1 MLAPSRA
8 GQHLIDLLTTL
19 LSSTFRQILWK
30 QALELD
36 LTYSQAQV
44 LFHLARNPKSP
55 VTDVAR
61 TFGIT
66 LPAVTQVV
74 DRLESKRFV
83 ERLEN
88 ARDRRQVLPT
98 LTRSGHALVR
108 DLEAAQISGLSEGQ
122 PRVRLTTEPAVP
134 RADRDGSARYRS
146 ADAGDC
152 WGLATVT
159 SRSSRE

>member
-1 MLAPSRA
+1 MKDDLTSDSR
-8 GQHLIDLLTTL
+8 HLVDLLTTL

-44 LFHLARNPKSP
+44 LFHLARNQNSP
-55 VTDVAR
+55 MTDVAR

-83 ERLEN
+83 ERTSSR
-88 ARDRRQVLPT
+88 RDRRQVLLT
-98 LTRSGHALVR
+98 LTKAGQALVR
-108 DLEAAQISGLSEGQ
+108 DLEASQINGLTDVLQRLQ
-122 PRVRLTTEPAVP
+122 PGERKEVIRGLERLV
-134 RADRDGSARYRS
+134 SAAR
-146 ADAGDC
+146 GD
-152 WGLATVT
+152 V
-159 SRSSRE
+159 

>member
-1 MLAPSRA
+1 MKDDLTSDSR
-8 GQHLIDLLTTL
+8 HLVDLLTTL

-44 LFHLARNPKSP
+44 LFHLARNPNSP
-55 VTDVAR
+55 MTDVAH

-83 ERLEN
+83 ER
-88 ARDRRQVLPT
+88 ASSPRDRRQVLLT
-98 LTRSGHALVR
+98 LTKAGQALVR
-108 DLEAAQISGLSEGQ
+108 DLEASQINGLSDVLHRLQ
-122 PRVRLTTEPAVP
+122 PAERKEVIRGLERLV
-134 RADRDGSARYRS
+134 SAARGG
-146 ADAGDC
+146 A
-152 WGLATVT
+152 
-159 SRSSRE
+159 E

>member
-1 MLAPSRA
+1 MKDDLTSDSR
-8 GQHLIDLLTTL
+8 HLVDLLTTL

-44 LFHLARNPKSP
+44 LFHLARNQNSP
-55 VTDVAR
+55 MTDVAR

-83 ERLEN
+83 ERTSSR
-88 ARDRRQVLPT
+88 RDPRQVLLT
-98 LTRSGHALVR
+98 LTKAGQALVR
-108 DLEAAQISGLSEGQ
+108 DLEASQINGLTDVLQRLQ
-122 PRVRLTTEPAVP
+122 PGERKEVIRGLERLV
-134 RADRDGSARYRS
+134 SAAR
-146 ADAGDC
+146 GD
-152 WGLATVT
+152 V
-159 SRSSRE
+159 

>member
-1 MLAPSRA
+1 MKDDLTSDSR
-8 GQHLIDLLTTL
+8 HLVDLLTTL

-44 LFHLARNPKSP
+44 LFHLARNQNSP
-55 VTDVAR
+55 MTDVAR

-83 ERLEN
+83 ERTSSR
-88 ARDRRQVLPT
+88 RDRRQVLLT
-98 LTRSGHALVR
+98 LTKAGQALVR
-108 DLEAAQISGLSEGQ
+108 DLEASQINGLTDVLQRLQ
-122 PRVRLTTEPAVP
+122 PGERKEVMRGLGRLV
-134 RADRDGSARYRS
+134 SAARG
-146 ADAGDC
+146 DA
-152 WGLATVT
+152 
-159 SRSSRE
+159 

>member
-1 MLAPSRA
+1 MKDDLTADSR
-8 GQHLIDLLTTL
+8 HLVDLLTTL

-44 LFHLARNPKSP
+44 LFHLARNQNSP
-55 VTDVAR
+55 MTDVAR

-83 ERLEN
+83 ERTSSR
-88 ARDRRQVLPT
+88 RDRRQVLLT
-98 LTRSGHALVR
+98 LTKAGQALVR
-108 DLEAAQISGLSEGQ
+108 DLEASQINGLTEVLQRLQ
-122 PRVRLTTEPAVP
+122 PGERKEVIRGLERLV
-134 RADRDGSARYRS
+134 SAAR
-146 ADAGDC
+146 GD
-152 WGLATVT
+152 V
-159 SRSSRE
+159 

>member
-1 MLAPSRA
+1 MKDDLTGDSR
-8 GQHLIDLLTTL
+8 HLVDLLTTL

-44 LFHLARNPKSP
+44 LFHLARNPNSP
-55 VTDVAR
+55 MTDVAR

-83 ERLEN
+83 ERTSS
-88 ARDRRQVLPT
+88 ARDRRQVLLT
-98 LTRSGHALVR
+98 LTKAGQALVR
-108 DLEAAQISGLSEGQ
+108 DLEAAQINGLSDVLHRLQ
-122 PRVRLTTEPAVP
+122 PGERKEVIRGLERLV
-134 RADRDGSARYRS
+134 SAAR
-146 ADAGDC
+146 G
-152 WGLATVT
+152 GV
-159 SRSSRE
+159 E

>member
-1 MLAPSRA
+1 MKDDLTGDSR
-8 GQHLIDLLTTL
+8 HLVDLLTTL

-44 LFHLARNPKSP
+44 LFHLARNQNSP
-55 VTDVAR
+55 MTDVAR

-83 ERLEN
+83 ERTSSR
-88 ARDRRQVLPT
+88 RDRRQVLLT
-98 LTRSGHALVR
+98 LTKAGQALVR
-108 DLEAAQISGLSEGQ
+108 DLEASQINGLTEVLQRLQ
-122 PRVRLTTEPAVP
+122 PGERKEVIRGLERLV
-134 RADRDGSARYRS
+134 SAAR
-146 ADAGDC
+146 GD
-152 WGLATVT
+152 V
-159 SRSSRE
+159 

>member
-1 MLAPSRA
+1 MKDDLSSDSR
-8 GQHLIDLLTTL
+8 HLIELLTAL

-44 LFHLARNPKSP
+44 LFHLARNPKSL

-88 ARDRRQVLPT
+88 ARDRRQVLLT

-108 DLEAAQISGLSEGQ
+108 DLEAAQISGLSEVLQRIAPAERKEVIRGLE
-122 PRVRLTTEPAVP
+122 RLVAAA
-134 RADRDGSARYRS
+134 RGDGA
-146 ADAGDC
+146 
-152 WGLATVT
+152 
-159 SRSSRE
+159 